1 MVAPITGAWKLP
13 EFVAKPPENTMKPKS
28 LLIVAVLVGLLG
40 AIPGCSKPSVPAD
53 PAKSGRP
60 ALAGADASDDDRRP
74 GDRDPCQLLDVKE
87 VEALIGPLAVGPY
100 QSKNGKPARRGD
112 GCDYLAADKHNMH
125 VEVMW
130 EGAGA
135 VLKMM
140 SIPGQIVQAVA
151 TDAPTGIAAPPPGA
165 AGGVLHKN
173 DGGTGAG
180 QGQRVHAGII
190 PKELLPYDIPYA
202 GEWDDI
208 RVIGCCRYLAFLGD
222 ASVEL
227 NFAGS
232 KATPA
237 QAVDLLDKALLRLD
251 KPLANIDGT
260 KEIEAAKA
268 KIAAFAAH
276 RRPCDY
282 VTKAEAEAIVG
293 KLSSE
298 PSGGI
303 DSCDYH
309 YHTGNDG
316 EGTGSDDVVH
326 VKFGWI
332 SGFAAYR
339 DETFMEKASDNI
351 LPGAGGMNDQ
361 AAKAGEVMGSLRDA
375 MQQSGGGSF
384 ESLGKAMQDVARKS
398 EGKKTATPEAAK
410 ANDKAAAALFE
421 GPWEA
426 ARFSFPEF
434 KAVKSDVTIAVEAGT
449 TPKISRQ
456 FAVKIM
462 EKL

>member
-1 MVAPITGAWKLP
+1 
-13 EFVAKPPENTMKPKS
+13 MKPKS
-28 LLIVAVLVGLLG
+28 LQVAVVLLGLL
-40 AIPGCSKPSVPAD
+40 AVISGCSKPSAPAD
-53 PAKSGRP
+53 TAKGDGAAR
-60 ALAGADASDDDRRP
+60 AGAGAGDDDQRP
-74 GDRDPCQLLDVKE
+74 GGRDPCQLLDVKE
-87 VEALIGPLAVGPY
+87 VEALIGPLAVGPFRTN
-100 QSKNGKPARRGD
+100 NGEPARRGD
-112 GCDYLAADKHNMH
+112 GCGYLAADKHNLY

-140 SIPGQIVQAVA
+140 SIPGQVVQSVA
-151 TDAPTGIAAPPPGA
+151 ADAPTGIAAPKPGA
-165 AGGVLHKN
+165 AGGVLHKTE
-173 DGGTGAG
+173 GGTAAG
-180 QGQRVHAGII
+180 QGQKVHAGII

-208 RVIGCCRYLAFLGD
+208 RVIGCCRYIAFLGD

-237 QAVDLLDKALLRLD
+237 QAVDLLNKALLRLD

-260 KEIEAAKA
+260 REIGAAKA
-268 KIAAFAAH
+268 KLAAFAVH
-276 RRPCDY
+276 RKPCEY

-293 KLSSE
+293 KLSAE

-309 YHTGNDG
+309 YHSGSDA
-316 EGTGSDDVVH
+316 EGTGSDEVVH
-326 VKFGWI
+326 VKFGWTG
-332 SGFAAYR
+332 GFAGYR
-339 DETFMEKASDNI
+339 DEAFMEKASDNI
-351 LPGAGGMNDQ
+351 LPGAGGMSDQ
-361 AAKAGEVMGSLRDA
+361 AAKAGEVMESIRDA

-384 ESLGKAMQDVARKS
+384 ESLGKAIKDVARKNA
-398 EGKKTATPEAAK
+398 GKKTATPEETK
-410 ANDKAAAALFE
+410 ASEKAAAAQFE

-434 KAVKSDVTIAVEAGT
+434 KAVKSDVMISVDAGT

-456 FAVKIM
+456 FAVKVM